1 MSDTQ
6 SETGAAS
13 PARLQTII
21 DPIQTAALY
30 SREHSDCV
38 KIDVEGW
45 GYSAHMELDVE
56 EVDGIV
62 AQLAALV
69 ERAHE
74 WVDDGDG
81 SWYNARTHETIE
93 RAPCRECGDELTN
106 DDVCSS
112 CVPSVAERAKPQ
124 GDGEWTT
131 ADPPARIAFAVR
143 KSDGLV
149 NNMTQM
155 VSRINAYARRVAEL
169 EADVAGW
176 EQSFALFHAAHR
188 ALAELHEAA
197 YPEMYEPREDGSV
210 LGCIGGTALAEWAVA
225 EIERLARERDEER
238 AKIGD
243 VEEDRDHY
251 YRRGFDV
258 GHAKAQ
264 AAVEQLQAISQTT
277 TADCIDPESL
287 DRYRRARE
295 MATAEGIS
303 FRAALERVLR
313 DAE

>member
-6 SETGAAS
+6 SETGAIEERRS
-13 PARLQTII
+13 NEVRRTE
-21 DPIQTAALY
+21 D
-30 SREHSDCV
+30 RERNN
-38 KIDVEGW
+38 
-45 GYSAHMELDVE
+45 A
-56 EVDGIV
+56 IV
-62 AQLAALV
+62 SMHTRNECTPVALV
-69 ERAHE
+69 EREVA
-74 WVDDGDG
+74 GD
-81 SWYNARTHETIE
+81 
-93 RAPCRECGDELTN
+93 APLCTQCGDELTN